1 MSAVIT
7 ASGRGLNSQQF
18 LRVSVQPMT
27 TEVRNWVVVASALE
41 AKGETN
47 SDMYRRAKALAEG
60 HADPMPTSFPAA
72 PFSISAA

>member
-1 MSAVIT
+1 
-7 ASGRGLNSQQF
+7 
-18 LRVSVQPMT
+18 MT
-27 TEVRNWVVVASALE
+27 TEVRNWAVVASALE
-41 AKGETN
+41 AKGETQ